1 MVDLIKPDIST
12 DKHTGERL
20 VKQAFIKGKAIS
32 FPGGDHDIIYIVF
45 FKQSSRSDLAEY
57 SDDDLL
63 YSGRNDRSI
72 SDGNELCAFENGKK

>member
-1 MVDLIKPDIST
+1 MDLINSDVST
-12 DKHTGERL
+12 GKYAGEQL
-20 VKQAFIKGKAIS
+20 VKQGFIQSKAAS
-32 FPGGDHDIIYIVF
+32 FPGRDHDIIYIVF

-72 SDGNELCAFENGKK
+72 SDGHELCAFENGKK